1 MVYLVKGGYLVE
13 PKTAEDAP
21 KATKTFSKDAADT

>member
-1 MVYLVKGGYLVE
+1 LVE

-21 KATKTFSKDAADT
+21 KTTTTFSKDAADT

>member
-1 MVYLVKGGYLVE
+1 LIE